1 MTIKMYGDLFAAAD
15 DGSLTYKLLPFGE
28 PGNTNKGKLTVA
40 GPGIV
45 KLPADPSS
53 IHANFEHEFKRPLG
67 KATSIDER
75 ADGVYAT
82 FAPAD
87 TTAGR
92 DWYVEAKGGLR
103 TGISVELAQPV
114 IRGGDLLAADLTG
127 AGAVVKPAFTSAQ
140 LVTAADTGDIA
151 DDLDKAAE
159 AIAAARAKLDPADD
173 DAPPADGDAL
183 PFVTA
188 SNQSK
193 GTPAMAVKKP
203 ALPPLFASQS
213 SAPVVDEFN
222 AGALFA
228 ALAAPE
234 DNAEVLAAFSQVTK
248 AKNFDIYS
256 QPAYIGEINAKK
268 PYVRKYAPL
277 ILGSSL
283 TSQKVKGWRFVEGKT
298 PIVDDYAGNFAEIPS
313 NAVELEEVNFTA
325 GRVAGGNKLDR
336 IHQDFPDAGFN
347 AAYLRESAA
356 DYDRKTDRKVRDML
370 LSGKKETLA
379 GTVPAGVAAGWAK
392 LVDGIMSLDDE
403 FTPSFAL
410 IGADLYRD
418 MLLTTDK
425 DKFAFL
431 NATLGWE
438 EGQVNSFQFRKVDV
452 AGKVTVGA
460 RESSELQE
468 LPGLIRVSA
477 LDVSHAAI
485 DEGCYGYN
493 GAWIRD
499 ARALVNV
506 VDELTP
512 VTP

>member
-1 MTIKMYGDLFAAAD
+1 MTIKMYGELTAAAK
-15 DGSLTYKLLPFGE
+15 DGSLRYKLLPFGE
-28 PGNTNKGKLTVA
+28 PGSTNKGKVTVA

-45 KLPADPSS
+45 KLPTDPSV
-53 IHANFEHEFKRPLG
+53 IHANFEHEKTRPLG
-67 KATSIDER
+67 KATALDEE

-82 FAPAD
+82 FMPAD

-92 DWYVEAKGGLR
+92 DWREEANTGLR

-140 LVTAADTGDIA
+140 LLTASDTGDIA

-159 AIAAARAKLDPADD
+159 AIAAARDKLNPPAETPDADD
-173 DAPPADGDAL
+173 DEPP
-183 PFVTA
+183 VITA
-188 SNQSK
+188 SNHSK
-193 GTPAMAVKKP
+193 GKSPMAKKP
-203 ALPPLFASQS
+203 AMPPLFASNTP
-213 SAPVVDEFN
+213 AREDDEFN
-222 AGALFA
+222 AGNLFA

-248 AKNFDIYS
+248 SKNFDVYS
-256 QPAYIGEINAKK
+256 QPSYVGEINEKK
-268 PYVRKYAPL
+268 PYIRKYAPL

-283 TSQKVKGWRFVEGKT
+283 TSQKVKGWKFVEGKT
-298 PIVDDYAGNFAEIPS
+298 PIVDDYTGNFAEIPS
-313 NAVELEEVNFTA
+313 NPVELEPVEFTA

-336 IHQDFPDAGFN
+336 IHRDFPDEGFW

-356 DYDRKTDRKVRDML
+356 DYDRKTDRKVRDL
-370 LSGKKETLA
+370 LLGGTNEVKA
-379 GTVPAGVAAGWAK
+379 GTVPAGVAVGWAK
-392 LVDGIMSLDDE
+392 LVDGILALNDE
-403 FTPSFAL
+403 FSPSFAL

-460 RESSELQE
+460 KASAELQE

-477 LDVSHAAI
+477 LDVAHAAT

-493 GAWIRD
+493 GTWIRD
-499 ARALVNV
+499 KRALVNV
-506 VDELTP
+506 VDVLTGD
-512 VTP
+512 